1 MKNAKNAKEPT
12 LKDLLKDSENLLK
25 NFEKLQKGE
34 IELNELKKIEENSND
49 FFEKYEKYL
58 PKDDL
63 GSKK

>member
-34 IELNELKKIEENSND
+34 IELNELKKIEED
-49 FFEKYEKYL
+49 I
-58 PKDDL
+58 DDNEEEE
-63 GSKK
+63 